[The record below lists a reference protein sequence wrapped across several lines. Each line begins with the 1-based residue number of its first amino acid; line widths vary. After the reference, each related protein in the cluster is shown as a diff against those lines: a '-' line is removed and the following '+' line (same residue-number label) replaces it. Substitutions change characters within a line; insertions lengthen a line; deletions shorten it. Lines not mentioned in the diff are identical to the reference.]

1 MEARSDTTPQKKI
14 RNRFLIS
21 LIFVGL
27 IVLLSFV
34 WTAYREQ
41 SSVADIRGFVVSR
54 QTMLGRVQAV
64 HLNDVSDSEI
74 HQLVLADLGSLKSL
88 QISESQ
94 LSAVGIDEICQLK
107 QLIYLNLAGTS
118 FPEAEIS
125 KLPQLKHLE
134 KLELT
139 NCGIASE
146 VVIDLQKQIPGT
158 RIFN

>member
-1 MEARSDTTPQKKI
+1 MEARSDTTPQKNM

-125 KLPQLKHLE
+125 KLPQLK
-134 KLELT
+134 
-139 NCGIASE
+139 
-146 VVIDLQKQIPGT
+146 
-158 RIFN
+158 